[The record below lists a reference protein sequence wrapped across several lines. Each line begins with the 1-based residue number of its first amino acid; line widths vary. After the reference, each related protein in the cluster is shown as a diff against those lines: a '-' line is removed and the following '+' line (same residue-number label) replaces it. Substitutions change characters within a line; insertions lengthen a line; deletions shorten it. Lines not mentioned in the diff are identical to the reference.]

1 MLKINCNIFL
11 STFVLMKKMMSIF
24 FLSVYLT
31 AFTSLKEVWKL
42 PVLIEHFMEHR
53 AQDPSI
59 SFLAFLDMHYMHGSP
74 HDADYDR
81 DMQLPFKMVSH
92 ISLITFVIPSST
104 IHFQTVPTF
113 YCKKEK
119 TLLYNSTAYSFYYQ
133 NSIWQP
139 PRAC

>member
-1 MLKINCNIFL
+1 MR
-11 STFVLMKKMMSIF
+11 KMIAIF

-31 AFTSLKEVWKL
+31 AFTPFKEVWKL

-59 SFLAFLDMHYMHGSP
+59 SVLAFLDMHYMHGSP

-81 DMQLPFKMVSH
+81 DMQLPFKMIAH
-92 ISLITFVIPSST
+92 TSLITFVIPSVST
-104 IHFQTVPTF
+104 HFQIVPPF
-113 YCKKEK
+113 YNKKEK
-119 TLLYNSTAYSFYYQ
+119 PLLYNSTAYSFNYQ
-133 NSIWQP
+133 NSIWRP

>member
-1 MLKINCNIFL
+1 MR
-11 STFVLMKKMMSIF
+11 KMVAIF

-31 AFTSLKEVWKL
+31 AFTPFKEVWKL

-59 SFLAFLDMHYMHGSP
+59 SILAFLDMHYMHGSP

-92 ISLITFVIPSST
+92 TSLITFAIPSSP
-104 IHFQTVPTF
+104 IHFQTAPPL

-119 TLLYNSTAYSFYYQ
+119 PLLYNSTAYSFNFH